1 LRKTSTSASLI
12 TLKPLTVWF
21 IHSERE
27 RERNLGKI
35 LKEMGEP
42 DYLTCLLRTLYVDQ
56 EAIVRTRYGTM
67 D

>member
-1 LRKTSTSASLI
+1 M
-12 TLKPLTVWF
+12 LKPLTVWITHTHTHTH
-21 IHSERE
+21 IHT
-27 RERNLGKI
+27 NLWKI

-42 DYLTCLLRTLYVDQ
+42 DYLTGLLRTLYVDQ